1 MWDKLCNRSW
11 QERNWF
17 PLCLAGMAARAP
29 LLSRRSVPKMLGEW
43 LITMMDYL
51 ACFGV
56 GNLFKISVIFA
67 VDYPFLLEPFPRFS
81 MEFVAGQLLGA
92 NVAFAGE

>member
-1 MWDKLCNRSW
+1 MRYEFWDSSALVACP
-11 QERNWF
+11 F
-17 PLCLAGMAARAP
+17 PRR
-29 LLSRRSVPKMLGEW
+29 LLSGRSVPKMLGEW